1 MAEILFLTELIG
13 LRVFDVKG
21 RAMGRVK
28 DAAVV
33 PLLDRFR
40 VDRFLIGAG
49 WGWLTVRHDQVDA
62 ISLAGGIRLRDEK
75 LTPYHN
81 DEYMLRLVRDL
92 LDQQI
97 IDSHGRKV
105 VRVTDVTFDIAR
117 SAEGNDVLR
126 VLEVDVGLRSILR
139 RLAQGVLPPRWIR
152 RAQAPIPP
160 KSIGWQFCNI
170 VEPDPQRRL
179 RLNISN
185 EYLEKMHPA
194 DLADIVE
201 DLGPEDREA
210 ILSSIDRE
218 VAADTLSE
226 VAPEMQANILE
237 SLEAETAADILEEM
251 APEEAAD
258 AIAELESETA
268 DEILEEMEL
277 ESKTELNEILELREG
292 TAGRLMH
299 TEFVALPEDAT
310 VGDAIRAFREREDEL
325 ESMSALYLVDAEERL
340 LAVVPLSRL
349 FLAGAEAPLN
359 KLGLDTFTQ
368 VQTGERQARVVELF
382 DKYNLLALPVVDKQ
396 GRLTGVITADDVI
409 ALLRG

>member
-13 LRVFDVKG
+13 LRVFDLKG
-21 RAMGRVK
+21 RALGRVK
-28 DAAVV
+28 DAALV
-33 PLLDRFR
+33 PLIDRFR
-40 VDRFLIGAG
+40 VDRYLIGAG
-49 WGWLTVRHDQVDA
+49 WGWLTVRHDQVER
-62 ISLAGGIRLRDEK
+62 ISLGEGIRLRDEK

-117 SAEGNDVLR
+117 GHEGNSELR
-126 VLEVDVGLRSILR
+126 VMEVDVGLRSILR

-152 RAQAPIPP
+152 RVQQPIAP

-194 DLADIVE
+194 DIADIVE

-210 ILSSIDRE
+210 ILSSIDPE

-226 VAPEMQANILE
+226 VEPEMQANILE

-258 AIAELESETA
+258 VIAELETDTA
-268 DEILEEMEL
+268 GEILDEMEP
-277 ESKTELNEILELREG
+277 ESKTEVSEILEFREG

-299 TEFVALPEDAT
+299 TEFVALPENAT
-310 VGDAIRAFREREDEL
+310 VGDAIRALREREDEM
-325 ESMSALYLVDAEERL
+325 EGMSAIYLTDGRDRL
-340 LAVVPLSRL
+340 IATVPLSRL
-349 FLAGAEAPLN
+349 FLAGSDAPLN
-359 KLGLDTFTQ
+359 KLAAETLVQ
-368 VQTGERQARVVELF
+368 VDIAERQNRVVELF
-382 DKYNLLALPVVDKQ
+382 DKYNLLALPVVDDL

>member
-1 MAEILFLTELIG
+1 VAEILFLTELMG
-13 LRVFDVKG
+13 LRVFDIKG
-21 RAMGRVK
+21 RGLGRVK
-28 DAAVV
+28 DAALV
-33 PLLDRFR
+33 PLIDRFR

-49 WGWLTVRHDQVDA
+49 WGWLTVRHDQVA
-62 ISLAGGIRLRDEK
+62 SISLADGIRLRDEK

-105 VRVTDVTFDIAR
+105 VRVTDVTFDVYR
-117 SAEGNDVLR
+117 TGDSRDELR

-139 RLAQGVLPPRWIR
+139 RLAQGLIPPRWIR
-152 RAQAPIPP
+152 QLQGPIPP

-194 DLADIVE
+194 DIADIVE
-201 DLGPEDREA
+201 ELGPEDREA
-210 ILSSIDRE
+210 ILSSIDKE
-218 VAADTLSE
+218 VAAETLSE
-226 VAPEMQANILE
+226 VEPEMQANILE

-258 AIAELESETA
+258 MIAELETDTA
-268 DEILEEMEL
+268 DEILGEMGL
-277 ESKTELNEILELREG
+277 DSQTEVNEILEFREG

-299 TEFVALPEDAT
+299 TEFIALVETAT
-310 VGDAIRAFREREDEL
+310 VGDALSAMRDREDEM
-325 ESMSALYLVDAEERL
+325 ESMSAIYLVNTAEHL
-340 LAVVPLSRL
+340 TAIVPLAKLLVADRSVPLRRL
-349 FLAGAEAPLN
+349 AAE
-359 KLGLDTFTQ
+359 TMVQ
-368 VQTGERQARVVELF
+368 VKVSERQNRVVEIF
-382 DKYNLLALPVVDKQ
+382 DKYNLLALPVAEED
-396 GRLTGVITADDVI
+396 GRLTGVITADDI
-409 ALLRG
+409 ISLLRN

>member
-13 LRVFDVKG
+13 LRVFDLKG

-33 PLLDRFR
+33 PLIDRFR

-49 WGWLTVRHDQVDA
+49 WGWLTVRHDQVGE
-62 ISLAGGIRLRDEK
+62 ISLAQGIRLRDEK

-81 DEYMLRLVRDL
+81 DEYMLRLMRDL

-105 VRVTDVTFDIAR
+105 VRVTDVTFDITR
-117 SAEGNDVLR
+117 GQEGNDELR
-126 VLEVDVGLRSILR
+126 VVEVDVGLRSILR

-152 RAQAPIPP
+152 RVQAPIPP

-194 DLADIVE
+194 DIADIVE
-201 DLGPEDREA
+201 ELGPEDREA
-210 ILSSIDRE
+210 ILSSIDKE
-218 VAADTLSE
+218 VAAETLSE
-226 VAPEMQANILE
+226 VEPEMQANILE
-237 SLEAETAADILEEM
+237 SLEAETAAEILEEM
-251 APEEAAD
+251 PPEEAAD
-258 AIAELESETA
+258 MIAELETETA
-268 DEILEEMEL
+268 GEILSEMEP
-277 ESKTELNEILELREG
+277 ESKTEVNEILELREG

-299 TEFVALPEDAT
+299 TEFIALPEEAT
-310 VGDAIRAFREREDEL
+310 VGDAMRAFREREDEM
-325 ESMSALYLVDAEERL
+325 ESMSALYLVDQHDRL
-340 LAVVPLSRL
+340 VATVPISRL
-349 FLAGAEAPLN
+349 FLAGADAPLN
-359 KLGLDTFTQ
+359 KLALDTLVQ
-368 VQTGERQARVVELF
+368 VETDQRQDRVVELF
-382 DKYNLLALPVVDKQ
+382 DKYNLLALPVVDEHR
-396 GRLTGVITADDVI
+396 RLTGVITADDVI
-409 ALLRG
+409 ALLRN

>member
-1 MAEILFLTELIG
+1 MAEILFLTELMG
-13 LRVFDVKG
+13 LRVFDLKG
-21 RAMGRVK
+21 RGLGQVK
-28 DAAVV
+28 DAALV
-33 PLLDRFR
+33 PLIDRFR

-49 WGWLTVRHDQVDA
+49 WGWLTVRHDQVES
-62 ISLAGGIRLRDEK
+62 ISLADGIRLRDEK

-105 VRVTDVTFDIAR
+105 VRVTDVTFDVSR
-117 SAEGNDVLR
+117 TSDSRDELR

-152 RAQAPIPP
+152 KLQGPIPP

-194 DLADIVE
+194 DIADIVE

-210 ILSSIDRE
+210 ILSSIDKE
-218 VAADTLSE
+218 VAAETLSE
-226 VAPEMQANILE
+226 VEPDMQANILE

-258 AIAELESETA
+258 VIAELGNETA
-268 DEILEEMEL
+268 DEILGEMGL
-277 ESKTELNEILELREG
+277 DSQTEVNEILEFREG

-299 TEFVALPEDAT
+299 TEFIALVETAT
-310 VGDAIRAFREREDEL
+310 VGEALAAMRDREDEM
-325 ESMSALYLVDAEERL
+325 ESMSAIYLVNSAEHL
-340 LAVVPLSRL
+340 TAIVPLAKLLVADRMVPL
-349 FLAGAEAPLN
+349 RKLAAE
-359 KLGLDTFTQ
+359 TMVQ
-368 VQTGERQARVVELF
+368 VKVSERQDRVVEIF
-382 DKYNLLALPVVDKQ
+382 DKYNLLALPVAEED
-396 GRLTGVITADDVI
+396 GRLTGVITADDI
-409 ALLRG
+409 ISLLRS